1 MLQNEMKQI
10 ANSKI
15 AIIILVWNDYYNSRE
30 TIKSVLNSKDI
41 DFDVFIVD
49 NASTNDC
56 INLLRDEFSDF
67 EHLYF
72 CINDFNWGYAEG
84 NNIAIRKCM
93 DLGYDY
99 FYILNNDVIF
109 ESEFCIRDMWKTM
122 KDDLS
127 IGILAPLIW
136 NRQKDGQFVKG
147 SIMTN
152 SRLYNLMM
160 RKNNIRLGEYEEGKF
175 RVPTVSGSFMAIT
188 RKCIEKNHGFEKNF
202 FMYGEEDDLCL
213 RTNLNGLKVVKLS
226 RDYGIKH
233 LGGILEFV
241 SVADWK
247 RVASFRNRL
256 LLTRSFPL
264 NQIILYC
271 IILFL
276 QGVNNSLKLI
286 KNKNVKSA
294 IIYFVAFFEGRHDL
308 VWYKRLSKSSV
319 LFDRGRKLAIANRIY
334 GIKVK

>member
-1 MLQNEMKQI
+1 MNKI

-15 AIIILVWNDYYNSRE
+15 AIIILVWNDYKNTFA
-30 TIKSVLNSKDI
+30 TIKSVLKSKEV
-41 DFDVFIVD
+41 DFDIYVVD

-56 INLLRDEFSDF
+56 IKLLKEDF
-67 EHLYF
+67 MNCDNVSFL
-72 CINDFNWGYAEG
+72 INDFNWGYAEG

-93 DLGYDY
+93 NWGYDY

-109 ESEFCIRDMWKTM
+109 DSDYCIHDMWITM
-122 KDDLS
+122 KNDEN

-136 NRQKDGQFVKG
+136 NKQKDGHFVKG
-147 SIMTN
+147 TIMTN

-160 RKNNIRLGEYEEGKF
+160 RKNNVELGEYKEGLF

-188 RKCIEKNHGFEKNF
+188 RKCIEKNKGFEKNF

-213 RTNLNGLKVVKLS
+213 RTNLNGMKVVKLS
-226 RDYGIKH
+226 KDYGIKH
-233 LGGILEFV
+233 LGGILDFV

-264 NQIILYC
+264 SQIVLYC
-271 IILFL
+271 FILFF
-276 QGVNNSLKLI
+276 QGLNNSLKLI

-294 IIYFVAFFEGRHDL
+294 IIYFVAFFEGLHNL

-319 LFDRGRKLAIANRIY
+319 LFDRGRKLAMANSIY